1 MKKENLLLLGLI
13 GVGAYYI
20 IYNKKNRQKAYSINV
35 PPPQKITEQEFR
47 QGQGIVKKAVPVVKS
62 IFSLFKKKPKLTAQ
76 QQQAV
81 KTLSSGRR
89 LFGSPTFPDF
99 C

>member
-1 MKKENLLLLGLI
+1 MKNKGLLIVLI
-13 GVGAYYI
+13 GAGAYYLLMAQK
-20 IYNKKNRQKAYSINV
+20 NKPRAYTINV
-35 PPPQKITEQEFR
+35 PPPERITEEQFR

-89 LFGSPTFPDF
+89 LFGGPSFPDF

>member
-1 MKKENLLLLGLI
+1 MKNKGLLLVLLGA
-13 GVGAYYI
+13 GAYYLLVA
-20 IYNKKNRQKAYSINV
+20 QKSKQRAYTINV
-35 PPPQKITEQEFR
+35 PPPQRITEEQFR

-89 LFGSPTFPDF
+89 LFGGPSFPDF